1 MIINGLTGEKLTANQ
16 LVTRSFVVAKALLAA
31 GIKPGDVVSVV
42 SENRFEF
49 PYILF
54 ASIFLNCTCA
64 PINATYS
71 EKELN
76 HAFNLSKPKFIFA
89 SNATID
95 SVHRVA
101 RSLSYVKR
109 LILIDNEPSQ
119 SWQGLT
125 VWREFTDPNRLLKVN
140 FSPQAIDKSKSI
152 CLILCSSGTTGL
164 PKGVQLSQQNFIVA
178 IRNRQLLISGGV
190 EHEVLL
196 GLLPLFHVYGCE
208 VLISVMTTVTGT
220 IILLPKFE
228 EQTFLSCIEKYRC
241 TTLCLVPPLMVFLS
255 KSDNVDKYDL
265 SSVTIIYS
273 GAAPLSKETEEAVMN
288 RLRNPNVVIK
298 NTYGMS
304 ELTSAVLSQKNVKK
318 PGSVGE
324 LNLGVYAKVIDET
337 GHSLGPNKPG
347 ELCFK
352 GSRVMAG
359 YIGDKQATSALIDEE
374 GWLHTGDIGYYDE
387 DLQFYV
393 VDRIKELIKWN
404 GFQVPP
410 AELEATLLTHPKIK
424 DCGVIGKPDEKVGEV
439 PVAFVVKL
447 DNSLTEKEVI
457 DFADKDASPAKKLRG
472 GVIFVDE
479 IPKNPSGKILR
490 RQLRDHL
497 SKLLLKS
504 KL

>member
-1 MIINGLTGEKLTANQ
+1 MEFKDNIVHRPDSNEFNDEQSLGHLMIRKLTNAGNRIMIIDGITDEKLTANQ
-16 LVTRSFVVAKALLAA
+16 LVTRSIEVAKALLVA
-31 GIKPGDVVSVV
+31 GIKPGDVVSVI

-54 ASIFLNCTCA
+54 ATIFLNCTCA

-71 EKELN
+71 EKELK
-76 HAFNLSKPKFIFA
+76 HAFSLSKPKFIF
-89 SNATID
+89 STNATIEK
-95 SVHRVA
+95 VFNVVK
-101 RSLSYVKR
+101 SLTYVKK

-119 SWQGLT
+119 PWEGLV
-125 VWREFTDPNRLLKVN
+125 VWREFTDSRLTNRIT
-140 FSPQAIDKSKSI
+140 FTPQSTDKLNTI

-178 IRNRQLLISGGV
+178 IRNRHLLLSADADN
-190 EHEVLL
+190 EVVL

-228 EQTFLSCIEKYRC
+228 EKTFLSCIEKYRC
-241 TTLCLVPPLMVFLS
+241 TTLCLVPPLLVFLS
-255 KSDNVDKYDL
+255 KNANVDDYDL
-265 SSVTIIYS
+265 SSVRVIYS
-273 GAAPLSKETEEAVMN
+273 GAAPLSKETEEAVMS
-288 RLRNPNVVIK
+288 RLHNPNLTIK

-304 ELTSAVLSQKNVKK
+304 ELTSGVLSQKNVKK

-324 LNLGVYAKVIDET
+324 LNLGVYAKVIDEN
-337 GHSLGPNKPG
+337 GNSLGANKSG

-359 YIGDKQATSALIDEE
+359 YIGDKQATSAIIDDD
-374 GWLHTGDIGYYDE
+374 GWLRTGDIGYYDE

-410 AELEATLLTHPKIK
+410 A
-424 DCGVIGKPDEKVGEV
+424 G
-439 PVAFVVKL
+439 
-447 DNSLTEKEVI
+447 
-457 DFADKDASPAKKLRG
+457 
-472 GVIFVDE
+472 
-479 IPKNPSGKILR
+479 
-490 RQLRDHL
+490 
-497 SKLLLKS
+497 
-504 KL
+504 